1 MQTLTMKKSMNSLKL
16 SALLFLTMMISLP
29 SFGQVFNGEGINMP
43 GAWNGYTN
51 PPAAGSVFGNVQSAP
66 GNGIQ
71 LLPSGIYQTT
81 FATPTD
87 VADGSY
93 AWLFTSGPGG
103 NPYANKW
110 VEVNV
115 AMNTIQTYVFQGG
128 PDNNITLAPSRWY
141 TMNFENTGY
150 TNTRGIF
157 METSAAPVTIS
168 SVSQL
173 PAAGSVGATDVVA
186 VTANLSAAP
195 SAEEIIYL
203 RYSTNSFATST
214 IVAMT
219 GAGATVTANIPAQAA
234 ATGVSYYIFSSTVV
248 APATGDADLVT
259 INANTNGGSNYNY
272 TVNAVSNWDITFRV
286 NMQNETVGGNVYL
299 AGNFNGFSTVADPMT
314 ETAPGSG
321 IYEITKTLAQGFAA
335 EYKYVNGATFEGN
348 LGAPCGNGSNR
359 TYTVGTA
366 DATLPT
372 ACFAFCA
379 DCVAPVN
386 VTFQVNMQNETP
398 GTVSVA
404 GSFNGFNTT
413 ANIMTETAPG
423 SGIYTTTV
431 GIAPGTNITY
441 KFTNNS
447 SFEGNLGAPCG
458 NGADRTFTVPA
469 SAATIPVACFNSCT
483 NCTSPVNVTFR
494 VNMANETAGVVS
506 VAGSF
511 NGFNTTANIMTET
524 IIGSGIYTATVSIL
538 SGTNITYK
546 FVNDGGFEGNLGAP
560 CGNGADRT
568 YTVPGSAVT
577 LPLVCFSSCNN
588 CAAPS
593 STWTSVTNGNWNDGS
608 VWDQGTVPPVG
619 ADVVIG
625 SGTVI
630 TLNTDA
636 TVNSFTNSGGGTF
649 NGSDGSIRTL
659 TIQTAGFFSNSG
671 ILNSTST
678 FSLVISGGNTI
689 FGNPVLNDLVL
700 NGGVQLAGNTTVN
713 GDLIINAGGF
723 FNGGSSPSYGANAT
737 LIYSTGGTYGRGL
750 EWNGLVDYG
759 YPNNI
764 QISNNTI
771 LQPGANSG
779 QNIARAISGNLV
791 IDGGSAMF
799 MDWGGLE
806 MTQPISIGGNL
817 VLNGSLSLSSFVGGD
832 FNVRGN
838 VTIDAGAT
846 FNANGR
852 SFAFNGI
859 SSQQL
864 NGTALSVTFA
874 FLTKTGNNNVTL
886 NIPTIVTND
895 LFVGAGVLFSNAD
908 LTLNNG
914 GTLGSLLRM
923 NSGAT
928 IAVTGGTLNSNGN
941 LTLESGASL
950 LHGAG
955 TPGGGG
961 SVAGNVRVKRDG
973 QTTPSFN
980 FWSSPVANSN
990 AVVLGPDRFSYDPS
1004 LGTQATGDDNNDPGW
1019 VAATG
1024 TMNVGQG
1031 YASSNAGT
1039 VIFNG
1044 PANEGTIL
1052 PSIVSAGLPNSRFN
1066 LLGNPYPS
1074 AISANQFL
1082 NANGPSGSNH
1092 ITGALY
1098 FWDDDNSS
1106 GADYAAT
1113 DYAVWNGA
1121 GAVGGGGNTPNGNI
1135 GSGQG
1140 FLVEAN
1146 ITGSVDFTNAMR
1158 TNNNTQFFQ
1167 NEEIKRVRLSIL
1179 NESGDYNE
1187 TLIAFIDDATEGVD
1201 GNYDALK
1208 LRGNPYIAFFSKIN
1222 DEAYAIQGLPN
1233 SFDNRVIDL
1242 GFFAGKAENHTI
1254 TLSDL
1259 ELIPSTTMIY
1269 LEDRETGAFVNLRTQ
1284 GSYTFALG
1292 TMDNEERFAIHFTA
1306 PIEAVS
1312 TSGNCENRLGNL
1324 EIVNP
1329 SEETIAYEV
1338 YNSSNILVDQGAGS
1352 FASIEILNLNPDNYT
1367 IELNFN
1373 GGYTTAIQTQVTA
1386 SPAVELAVNA
1396 STNFVE
1402 AGEFVNLSASANG
1415 QIEWF
1420 INNSDSPIASGNSFT
1435 MNFSEPGSY
1444 NITAKAGNGV
1454 CDEEIN
1460 TVITV
1465 RGDVATSIS
1474 NSDLTALQIAPNPA
1488 DHFVKITLTENMTAN
1503 SSIVELVDV
1512 TGKVVLSE
1520 QVNAGSNT
1528 VILPL
1533 SQVKAGVYFVS
1544 LTNNTSR
1551 STSRLVVQ

>member
-1 MQTLTMKKSMNSLKL
+1 MNSLKL
-16 SALLFLTMMISLP
+16 SALLFLTMMITVP
-29 SFGQVFNGEGINMP
+29 SFGQIFAPEGLNMP
-43 GAWNGYTN
+43 GQWNGFAQ
-51 PPAAGSVFGNVQSAP
+51 PVAPASAFLGDAQTP
-66 GNGIQ
+66 GGGITLQ
-71 LLPSGIYQTT
+71 ASGIYQTT
-81 FATPTD
+81 IEVSATGDTPP
-87 VADGSY
+87 GNFN
-93 AWLFTSGPGG
+93 WLFTSGPIG
-103 NPYANKW
+103 NGFNNKW
-110 VEVNV
+110 SGINPVNID
-115 AMNTIQTYVFQGG
+115 NIQTYLNGN
-128 PDNNITLAPSRWY
+128 PTDNNVTLNDNRWY
-141 TMNFENTGY
+141 TVNFENAGY
-150 TNTRGIF
+150 GSNRGIF
-157 METSAAPVTIS
+157 METSSAPVAIS

-299 AGNFNGFSTVADPMT
+299 AGNFNGFSTTADPMT

-335 EYKYVNGATFEGN
+335 EYKYVNGAAFEGN

-469 SAATIPVACFNSCT
+469 SAATIPVACFSSCT

-568 YTVPGSAVT
+568 YTVPGTAAT

-593 STWTSVTNGNWNDGS
+593 STWTSVTNGNWTDGS
-608 VWDQGTVPPVG
+608 IWDQGTVPPVG

-625 SGTVI
+625 PTTIV
-630 TLNTDA
+630 TLNTNA
-636 TVNSFTNSGGGTF
+636 VVNNFTNSGGATF
-649 NGSDGSIRTL
+649 NGSDGLLRSL
-659 TIQTAGFFSNSG
+659 TIQTAGSFSNGG

-678 FSLVISGGNTI
+678 FSLILSGGNTI
-689 FGNPVLNDLVL
+689 FGNPNLNDVVL
-700 NGGVQLAGNTTVN
+700 NGGVQISGNTFIN

-723 FNGGSSPSYGANAT
+723 FNGASSPNYGPNST
-737 LIYSTGGTYGRGL
+737 LIYSTGGTFGRGL
-750 EWNGLVDYG
+750 EWNGLVNFG
-759 YPNNI
+759 YPTNV

-779 QNIARAISGNLV
+779 QNIERAISGNLV
-791 IDGGSAMF
+791 IDAGSALF

-817 VLNGSLSLSSFVGGD
+817 VLNGSLSLSSLVGGD
-832 FNVRGN
+832 LNVKGN

-852 SFAFNGI
+852 SFSFNGN

-874 FLTKTGNNNVTL
+874 FLTKTGNNNLTL
-886 NIPTIVTND
+886 NIPTIVAND
-895 LFVGAGVLFSNAD
+895 LFVSSGTLLANAA

-914 GTLGSLLRM
+914 GTLGSLLRI
-923 NSGAT
+923 NSGT
-928 IAVTGGTLNSNGN
+928 TLAVTGGTLNTNGS

-961 SVAGNVRVKRDG
+961 IVVGNVRVRRDG

-990 AVVLGPDRFSYDPS
+990 AAVLGPDRYSYDPS
-1004 LGTQATGDDNNDPGW
+1004 LGTQDTGDDSNDPGW
-1019 VAATG
+1019 VSAAG
-1024 TMNVGQG
+1024 TMNIGQG

-1039 VIFNG
+1039 VTFNG
-1044 PANEGTIL
+1044 TANEGTVN
-1052 PSIVSAGLPNSRFN
+1052 SSVVSAALPNSRFN
-1066 LLGNPYPS
+1066 LIGNPYPS

-1082 NANGPSGSNH
+1082 TTNGPSGSNR
-1092 ITGALY
+1092 IAGSLY
-1098 FWDDDNSS
+1098 FWDDDNSA
-1106 GADYAAT
+1106 GADYTAT

-1121 GAVGGGGNTPNGNI
+1121 GSVGGGGNTPNGNI

-1140 FLVEAN
+1140 FFVEAN
-1146 ITGSVDFTNAMR
+1146 SSGTVQFSNSMR

-1167 NEEIKRVRLSIL
+1167 NEEIRRVRLSIL

-1201 GNYDALK
+1201 GNYDAAK
-1208 LRGNPYIAFFSKIN
+1208 LRGNPNIAFFSKIN

-1233 SFDNRVIDL
+1233 TFENRVVDL

-1292 TMDNEERFAIHFTA
+1292 TTDNEERFAIHFTA
-1306 PIEAVS
+1306 PIEAIS
-1312 TSGNCENRLGNL
+1312 TAGNCENRLGNL
-1324 EIVNP
+1324 EIINP

-1338 YNSSNILVDQGAGS
+1338 YNSSNILINQGSGS
-1352 FASIEILNLNPDNYT
+1352 YASIEISNLNPDNYT

-1373 GGYTTAIQTQVTA
+1373 GGYTSAIQTQVTA
-1386 SPAVELAVNA
+1386 SPAVELAVSSSA
-1396 STNFVE
+1396 SFVE
-1402 AGEFVNLSASANG
+1402 AGEFVHLTANANG

-1420 INNSDSPIASGNSFT
+1420 INSSDAPVALGNSFA
-1435 MNFSEPGSY
+1435 MNFGEPGSY
-1444 NITAKAGNGV
+1444 NITAKAGNGI

-1460 TVITV
+1460 TVIIV

-1474 NSDLTALQIAPNPA
+1474 NSDVTTLQVAPNPA

-1503 SSIVELVDV
+1503 SSIIELVDV
-1512 TGKVVLSE
+1512 TGKVILRE

-1533 SQVKAGVYFVS
+1533 NEVKAGVYFVS
-1544 LTNNTSR
+1544 LTNNSSR
-1551 STSRLVVQ
+1551 SASRLVVQ